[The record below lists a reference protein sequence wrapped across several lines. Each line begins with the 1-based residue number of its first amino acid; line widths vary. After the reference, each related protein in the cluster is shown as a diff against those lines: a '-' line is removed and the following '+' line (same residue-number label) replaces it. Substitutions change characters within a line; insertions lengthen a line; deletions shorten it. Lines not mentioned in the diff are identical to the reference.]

1 MKQKFSTKWTGSKRP
16 SKQRKYTA
24 NAPLH
29 LRKKFVSVHLSKDLR
44 KKIGK
49 RNVPV
54 KKDDKIKVLRGKF
67 KGKEGKILKV
77 NLKQS
82 RVIVEGLQVS
92 KMDGSKANVKMQPSN
107 LQIIEMA
114 ERKTKKQENKTETT
128 KNKESKTKLEEK
140 KE

>member
-1 MKQKFSTKWTGSKRP
+1 
-16 SKQRKYTA
+16 
-24 NAPLH
+24 
-29 LRKKFVSVHLSKDLR
+29 
-44 KKIGK
+44 
-49 RNVPV
+49 V